1 MTRIKDNI
9 VITETELITF
19 GRGLTVIQEITVTE
33 NNVLVSLSGSI
44 YVEEAAQ
51 IRESLIGYIEKGHKT
66 FLIDLSEVDY
76 IDSSGLGTLVAIQ
89 KRALQN
95 GGSVIIKGLKG
106 LVKDLFELT
115 RLTKVFEIQ

>member
-1 MTRIKDNI
+1 M
-9 VITETELITF
+9 
-19 GRGLTVIQEITVTE
+19 IQEINIEE
-33 NNVLVSLSGSI
+33 NQVIVKLSGSI

-51 IRESLIGYIEKGHKT
+51 LRESLTGHIEKGHKT
-66 FLIDLSEVDY
+66 FIIDLGGVDY

-95 GGSVIIKGLKG
+95 GGSVVIKGLYG

-115 RLTKVFEIQ
+115 RLDKVFEIQ

>member
-1 MTRIKDNI
+1 M
-9 VITETELITF
+9 
-19 GRGLTVIQEITVTE
+19 IQEITVTD
-33 NNVLVSLSGSI
+33 NHVVVNLSGSI
-44 YVEEAAQ
+44 YVEESAQ

-66 FLIDLSEVDY
+66 FVVDLGNVDY
-76 IDSSGLGTLVAIQ
+76 IDSSGLGTLVGIQ

-95 GGSVIIKGLKG
+95 GGSVIIKNLKG

>member
-1 MTRIKDNI
+1 M
-9 VITETELITF
+9 
-19 GRGLTVIQEITVTE
+19 IQEITVTD
-33 NNVLVSLSGSI
+33 NHVVVNLSGSI
-44 YVEEAAQ
+44 YVEEAVQ

-66 FLIDLSEVDY
+66 FVVDLGNVDY

-95 GGSVIIKGLKG
+95 GGSVIIKNLKG

>member
-1 MTRIKDNI
+1 M
-9 VITETELITF
+9 
-19 GRGLTVIQEITVTE
+19 IQEITVTD
-33 NNVLVSLSGSI
+33 NHVVVNLSGSI

-66 FLIDLSEVDY
+66 FVVDLGNVDY
-76 IDSSGLGTLVAIQ
+76 INSSGLGTLVGIQ

-95 GGSVIIKGLKG
+95 GGSVIIKNLKG

>member
-1 MTRIKDNI
+1 M
-9 VITETELITF
+9 
-19 GRGLTVIQEITVTE
+19 IQEITITDNHVVV
-33 NNVLVSLSGSI
+33 NLSGSI
-44 YVEEAAQ
+44 YGEEAAQ

-66 FLIDLSEVDY
+66 FVVDLGNVDY

-95 GGSVIIKGLKG
+95 GGSVIIKNLKG

>member
-1 MTRIKDNI
+1 M
-9 VITETELITF
+9 
-19 GRGLTVIQEITVTE
+19 IQEITVTSE
-33 NNVLVSLSGSI
+33 HVLVNLSGSI

-51 IRESLIGYIEKGHKT
+51 IRESLIGYIDNGHETFIVDLEK
-66 FLIDLSEVDY
+66 VDY

-95 GGSVIIKGLKG
+95 GGSVIIRGLRG

>member
-1 MTRIKDNI
+1 M
-9 VITETELITF
+9 
-19 GRGLTVIQEITVTE
+19 IQEITVTD
-33 NNVLVSLSGSI
+33 NHVVVNLSGSI

-66 FLIDLSEVDY
+66 FVVDLGNVDY
-76 IDSSGLGTLVAIQ
+76 IDISGLGTLVEIQ

-95 GGSVIIKGLKG
+95 GGSVIIKNLKG

>member
-1 MTRIKDNI
+1 M
-9 VITETELITF
+9 
-19 GRGLTVIQEITVTE
+19 IQEITVTD
-33 NNVLVSLSGSI
+33 NHVVVNLSGSI

-51 IRESLIGYIEKGHKT
+51 IRESLIGYIEKGNKT
-66 FLIDLSEVDY
+66 FVVDLGNVDY

-95 GGSVIIKGLKG
+95 GGSVIIKNLKG

>member
-1 MTRIKDNI
+1 M
-9 VITETELITF
+9 
-19 GRGLTVIQEITVTE
+19 IQEITVTD
-33 NNVLVSLSGSI
+33 NHVVVNLSGSI

-66 FLIDLSEVDY
+66 FVVDLGNVDY

-95 GGSVIIKGLKG
+95 GGSVIIKNLKG

-115 RLTKVFEIQ
+115 RLTKVFEIK

>member
-1 MTRIKDNI
+1 M
-9 VITETELITF
+9 
-19 GRGLTVIQEITVTE
+19 IQEIKVTDQQVVV
-33 NNVLVSLSGSI
+33 NLSGSI

-51 IRESLIGYIEKGHKT
+51 IRERLIGYIDSGHNT
-66 FLIDLSEVDY
+66 FLIDLGNVDY

-95 GGSVIIKGLKG
+95 GGSVIIKGIRG

-115 RLTKVFEIQ
+115 RLTKVFEIV

>member
-1 MTRIKDNI
+1 M
-9 VITETELITF
+9 
-19 GRGLTVIQEITVTE
+19 IQEITVTD
-33 NNVLVSLSGSI
+33 NHVIVNLSGSI

-51 IRESLIGYIEKGHKT
+51 IRKSLIGYIEKGHKT
-66 FLIDLSEVDY
+66 FVVDLGNVDY

-95 GGSVIIKGLKG
+95 GGSVIIKNLKG

>member
-1 MTRIKDNI
+1 M
-9 VITETELITF
+9 
-19 GRGLTVIQEITVTE
+19 IQEITVTE
-33 NNVLVSLSGSI
+33 GHVVVSLSGSI

-66 FLIDLSEVDY
+66 FVIDLGNVDY

-95 GGSVIIKGLKG
+95 GGSVIIKNLKG

>member
-1 MTRIKDNI
+1 M
-9 VITETELITF
+9 
-19 GRGLTVIQEITVTE
+19 IQEITVTD
-33 NNVLVSLSGSI
+33 NHVVVNLSGSI

-66 FLIDLSEVDY
+66 FVVDLGNVDY
-76 IDSSGLGTLVAIQ
+76 IDSSGLGTLEAIQ

-95 GGSVIIKGLKG
+95 GGSVIIKNLKG

>member
-1 MTRIKDNI
+1 
-9 VITETELITF
+9 
-19 GRGLTVIQEITVTE
+19 VIQEITVTDT
-33 NNVLVSLSGSI
+33 NVLVSLSGSI

-51 IRESLIGYIEKGHKT
+51 IRESLIGYIEKGHKK
-66 FLIDLSEVDY
+66 FLIDLGDVDY

-95 GGSVIIKGLKG
+95 GGSVVIKGLKG

-115 RLTKVFEIQ
+115 RLTKVFEIQQ

>member
-1 MTRIKDNI
+1 M
-9 VITETELITF
+9 
-19 GRGLTVIQEITVTE
+19 IQEITVTD
-33 NNVLVSLSGSI
+33 NHVVVNLSGCI

-66 FLIDLSEVDY
+66 FVVDLGNVDY

-95 GGSVIIKGLKG
+95 GGSVIIKNLKG

>member
-1 MTRIKDNI
+1 MSRIY
-9 VITETELITF
+9 
-19 GRGLTVIQEITVTE
+19 TVGERWRNYLPPLCSLGKITVEE
-33 NNVLVSLSGSI
+33 NQVLVKLSGSL

-51 IRESLIGYIEKGHKT
+51 LRESLIGFIEKGHKN
-66 FLIDLSEVDY
+66 FVVDLGDVDY

-89 KRALQN
+89 KRALEH
-95 GGSVIIKGLKG
+95 GGGVVIRGLQG

>member
-1 MTRIKDNI
+1 M
-9 VITETELITF
+9 
-19 GRGLTVIQEITVTE
+19 IQEITVTD
-33 NNVLVSLSGSI
+33 NSVLVSLSGSI
-44 YVEEAAQ
+44 YIEEAAQ

-66 FLIDLSEVDY
+66 FIIDLGDVDY

-95 GGSVIIKGLKG
+95 GGSVVIRGLKG

>member
-1 MTRIKDNI
+1 M
-9 VITETELITF
+9 
-19 GRGLTVIQEITVTE
+19 IQEITVTD
-33 NNVLVSLSGSI
+33 NHVLVNLSGSI

-51 IRESLIGYIEKGHKT
+51 IRESLIGYIEKGHKI
-66 FLIDLSEVDY
+66 FVVDLGSVDY

-95 GGSVIIKGLKG
+95 GGSVIIRNLQG

>member
-1 MTRIKDNI
+1 M
-9 VITETELITF
+9 
-19 GRGLTVIQEITVTE
+19 IQEITVID
-33 NNVLVSLSGSI
+33 NQVQVNLSGSI

-51 IRESLIGYIEKGHKT
+51 LRESLIGYIEKGHKS
-66 FLIDLSEVDY
+66 FIIDLGNVDY

-95 GGSVIIKGLKG
+95 GGSVIIKNLKG

>member
-1 MTRIKDNI
+1 M
-9 VITETELITF
+9 
-19 GRGLTVIQEITVTE
+19 IQEITVVD
-33 NNVLVSLSGSI
+33 NHVLVSLSGSI

-51 IRESLIGYIEKGHKT
+51 IRESLIGYIDNGHKT
-66 FLIDLSEVDY
+66 FVVDLGNVDY

-95 GGSVIIKGLKG
+95 DGSVIIKGMKG

-115 RLTKVFEIQ
+115 RLNKVFEIQ

>member
-1 MTRIKDNI
+1 M
-9 VITETELITF
+9 
-19 GRGLTVIQEITVTE
+19 IQEITVTD
-33 NNVLVSLSGSI
+33 NHVVVNLSGSI

-66 FLIDLSEVDY
+66 FVVDLGNADY

-95 GGSVIIKGLKG
+95 GGSVIIKNLKG

>member
-1 MTRIKDNI
+1 M
-9 VITETELITF
+9 
-19 GRGLTVIQEITVTE
+19 IQEITVTD
-33 NNVLVSLSGSI
+33 NHVVVNLSGSI

-66 FLIDLSEVDY
+66 FVVDLGNVEY
-76 IDSSGLGTLVAIQ
+76 IDSTGLGTLVGIQ

-95 GGSVIIKGLKG
+95 GGSVIIKNLKG